1 MTTSHHSGSQSLQLL
16 LFRLSSGR
24 LLGINL
30 LKVQEIIP
38 CPTLTQLPKAH
49 AHVSGV
55 AQLRGTALVVIDLS
69 RAIGDRVP
77 QPPREGCL
85 IITELSRS
93 KQGLHVQSV
102 EKIVYCDPRD
112 VRPPP
117 AGAGRR
123 AYITGVT
130 EIAGALVQIL
140 DIERIL
146 HELAP
151 PSDAPIAPALE
162 AGERALL
169 QGRRALV
176 VDDSNVA
183 LHQTVNT
190 LRALGIDCRPLRNGQ
205 EALDELLRLAET
217 PQAIEILVSD
227 IEMPE
232 LDGYDLTRAVRAS
245 PALNGL
251 YVLLHTSLDST
262 MNTDKAHQAGAND
275 VLTKFSASELSKA
288 LLRAAQNIDAR

>member
-1 MTTSHHSGSQSLQLL
+1 MSSHHSGSQSLQLL

-38 CPTLTQLPKAH
+38 CPNLTQLPKAH
-49 AHVSGV
+49 PNVSGV
-55 AQLRGTALVVIDLS
+55 AQLRGTSLVVIDLS

-77 QPPREGCL
+77 QDPKAGCL

-102 EKIVYCDPRD
+102 ERIAYCDPRD

-117 AGAGRR
+117 AGAGSR
-123 AYITGVT
+123 AYITGVA

-146 HELAP
+146 HELEP
-151 PSDAPIAPALE
+151 PSPLATPPLDAHE
-162 AGERALL
+162 SALL
-169 QGRRALV
+169 QGRKALV
-176 VDDSNVA
+176 VDDSTVA

-190 LRALGIDCRPLRNGQ
+190 LRTLGLECLPLRNGK
-205 EALDELLRLAET
+205 EALAALLERAGT
-217 PQAIEILVSD
+217 AGAIEILVSD

-232 LDGYDLTRAVRAS
+232 MDGYDLTREVRAS
-245 PALNGL
+245 PALAGL

-262 MNTDKAHQAGAND
+262 MNTDKAKLAGAND
-275 VLTKFSASELSKA
+275 VLTKFSASELTKA
-288 LLRAAQNIDAR
+288 LLRAAQAIDG